1 MAPKGLV
8 PRRLPLESWQAV
20 ARFLYGTGHIMQT
33 FEALTAA
40 SRETRQATTQA
51 EDDVLRANGMIL
63 VSVHHHPM

>member
-8 PRRLPLESWQAV
+8 PCRLPLEAWQVV
-20 ARFLYGTGHIMQT
+20 ARFVGSPLST
-33 FEALTAA
+33 FEALAAA
-40 SRETRQATTQA
+40 SRETRQAATMA